1 MTEQTSVEGTTDE
14 TTPPQLVDGNVGTNP
29 EPTPKTPRSRRRKI
43 RSKRQ
48 SLKLYRSPA
57 YSTKD
62 RDDDCGHGNPAFSRI
77 AEEAEQRAAKNLSD
91 DTYTLV
97 LTNDEMNAI
106 CEAHGNLTQ
115 YLRKHAEKQ
124 QQGQA

>member
-1 MTEQTSVEGTTDE
+1 
-14 TTPPQLVDGNVGTNP
+14 
-29 EPTPKTPRSRRRKI
+29 
-43 RSKRQ
+43 
-48 SLKLYRSPA
+48 
-57 YSTKD
+57 
-62 RDDDCGHGNPAFSRI
+62 
-77 AEEAEQRAAKNLSD
+77 
-91 DTYTLV
+91 V